1 MSLGDCSSK
10 ASAWELTAEGQLRLQ
25 SGGGDM
31 CLTQSGSF
39 AGDEDVAHGAP
50 VHATSSSEESSH
62 GAVKAVDGNEKTY
75 WTSALDAEGQQIITG
90 PEGKPSV
97 GRFGLLASSC
107 AGLAF
112 VGCCPCACAQL
123 TLATL
128 ARSCLRSSS
137 GSFLRWR
144 TASSCRV
151 TVRAGL
157 TLLRRT

>member
-90 PEGKPSV
+90 PEGRPIV
-97 GRFGLLASSC
+97 GRFGVLAVS
-107 AGLAF
+107 
-112 VGCCPCACAQL
+112 VGGSRKCACAQL

-151 TVRAGL
+151 TGRAGL

>member
-1 MSLGDCSSK
+1 M
-10 ASAWELTAEGQLRLQ
+10 TAEGQLRLQ

-90 PEGKPSV
+90 PLGKLRV
-97 GRFGLLASSC
+97 GRIGFAGLCFAGFVLC
-107 AGLAF
+107 AGRREY
-112 VGCCPCACAQL
+112 ACA
-123 TLATL
+123 
-128 ARSCLRSSS
+128 
-137 GSFLRWR
+137 
-144 TASSCRV
+144 
-151 TVRAGL
+151 
-157 TLLRRT
+157 